1 MDIHDPEANE
11 ARFALIPF
19 AELEKS
25 PEHLHTYRLTPLSLW
40 NAAGVGLSADSIMKT
55 LTGFS
60 RFKVPDSILVWM
72 KETMGRYGKIKL
84 LPLEKPQEEK
94 NGAEEKT
101 DVEESGENQ
110 ADGIRHE
117 TPDAEFL
124 RLKPENALIFKELK
138 SSKILLKYL
147 IEDPDEENSFLISL
161 LNRGTVKQALLKQ
174 GWPVQDEVPLR
185 DGEPLDISLKEKT
198 SSGTEF
204 EIRDYQRDAASSFVG
219 DKSAGTGFGT
229 IVLPCGS
236 GKTIVG
242 MLTMSLLKTST
253 LILTPNVAAVYQWRR
268 ELLDKTN
275 IKDEDIGLYTGEVKE
290 IRPVTI
296 ATYQVLTWRPNTD
309 AAFPHFKIFRERA
322 WGLIIYDEVHLLPA
336 PVFRIT
342 AELQVIRRLGLTAT
356 LVREDGCE
364 GDVFS
369 LVGPKRFDVPWKDL
383 EQKGWIA
390 KAYCTEI
397 RVNIAPS
404 KEIEYAVGT
413 TREKH
418 RIASE
423 NPAKLEIVKKLL
435 TKHKENQILIIGQY
449 LSQLETIAK
458 EINAPLITGKNTNAE
473 RELLYDSFRK
483 GEINILVVSK
493 VANFAIDLPDA
504 SVAIQVSGVFGS
516 RQEEAQRLGRILRP
530 KECDSHFYSI
540 VTRQTIE
547 EGFAEKRQKF
557 LAEQGYDYSILTEA
571 ELDK

>member
-1 MDIHDPEANE
+1 MQNSKPLIIQGDRSILLDIHDSQAQE

-25 PEHLHTYRLTPLSLW
+25 PEHLHTYRLTALSLW
-40 NAAGVGLSADSIMKT
+40 NAAGAGLKPEDIMNT
-55 LTGFS
+55 LNGFS
-60 RFKVPDSILVWM
+60 RFKVPDSVSVWM
-72 KETMGRYGKIKL
+72 KETISRYGKIKL
-84 LPLEKPQEEK
+84 LPY
-94 NGAEEKT
+94 T
-101 DVEESGENQ
+101 DEN
-110 ADGIRHE
+110 
-117 TPDAEFL
+117 FL
-124 RLKPENALIFKELK
+124 RLTAATPLIYKELK
-138 SSKILLKYL
+138 TAKTLTKYL
-147 IEDPDEENSFLISL
+147 IEDTQNENSFLITL

-185 DGEPLDISLKEKT
+185 DGEPLDICLKET
-198 SSGTEF
+198 VLNGTKF
-204 EIRDYQRDAASSFVG
+204 EIRDYQKDAASAFVG

-236 GKTIVG
+236 GKTVVG
-242 MLTMSLLKTST
+242 MLVMSMLKTNT
-253 LILTPNVAAVYQWRR
+253 LILTPNVAAVYQWKR

-275 IKDEDIGLYTGEVKE
+275 ISEEDIGLYTGESK
-290 IRPVTI
+290 IIKPVTI
-296 ATYQVLTWRPNTD
+296 ATYQVLTWRPDTESP
-309 AAFPHFKIFRERA
+309 FPHFKIFRERS

-390 KAYCTEI
+390 KAYCIEI
-397 RVNIAPS
+397 RVNLAS
-404 KEIEYAVGT
+404 EKEIEYAVGSV
-413 TREKH
+413 REKH

-423 NPAKLEIVKKLL
+423 NPAKLGIVKKLL
-435 TKHKENQILIIGQY
+435 EKHGTEQILIIGQY
-449 LSQLETIAK
+449 LSQLEKISS
-458 EINAPLITGKNTNAE
+458 EIKAPLITGKNTNIE
-473 RELLYDSFRK
+473 REELYGAFRK
-483 GEINILVVSK
+483 GEIKVLVVSK

-540 VTRQTIE
+540 VTRQSVE
-547 EGFAEKRQKF
+547 EEFAEKRQKF
-557 LAEQGYDYSILTEA
+557 LAEQGYDYSIFTEA
-571 ELDK
+571 DFSLEDRPGIS

>member
-72 KETMGRYGKIKL
+72 KETMERYGKIKL
-84 LPLEKPQEEK
+84 LPLEKSQEE
-94 NGAEEKT
+94 GASETIGEK
-101 DVEESGENQ
+101 
-110 ADGIRHE
+110 
-117 TPDAEFL
+117 AEFL

-138 SSKILLKYL
+138 SSKVLLKYL

-198 SSGTEF
+198 SSGAEF

-296 ATYQVLTWRPNTD
+296 ATYQVLTWRPNTE

-483 GEINILVVSK
+483 GEINVLVVSK

>member
-72 KETMGRYGKIKL
+72 KETMERYGKIKL
-84 LPLEKPQEEK
+84 LPLEKSQEE
-94 NGAEEKT
+94 GASETIGEK
-101 DVEESGENQ
+101 
-110 ADGIRHE
+110 
-117 TPDAEFL
+117 AEFL

-138 SSKILLKYL
+138 SSKVLLKYL

-198 SSGTEF
+198 SSGAEF

-296 ATYQVLTWRPNTD
+296 ATYQVLTWRPNTE

-449 LSQLETIAK
+449 LSQLEAIAK

-483 GEINILVVSK
+483 GEINVLVVSK

>member
-60 RFKVPDSILVWM
+60 RFKIPDSILVWM

-84 LPLEKPQEEK
+84 LPLEKPQEE
-94 NGAEEKT
+94 GASET
-101 DVEESGENQ
+101 IGEN
-110 ADGIRHE
+110 
-117 TPDAEFL
+117 AEFL
-124 RLKPENALIFKELK
+124 RLKPENTLIFKELK

-198 SSGTEF
+198 SSGAEF

-483 GEINILVVSK
+483 GEINVLVVSK

-530 KECDSHFYSI
+530 KACDSHFYSI

>member
-84 LPLEKPQEEK
+84 LPLEKPQEE
-94 NGAEEKT
+94 AASET
-101 DVEESGENQ
+101 IGEN
-110 ADGIRHE
+110 
-117 TPDAEFL
+117 AEFL

-138 SSKILLKYL
+138 SSKILSKYL
-147 IEDPDEENSFLISL
+147 IEATDEENSFLISL

-219 DKSAGTGFGT
+219 DNSAGTGFGT

-483 GEINILVVSK
+483 GEINVLVVSK

>member
-1 MDIHDPEANE
+1 MDIHDLEANE

-84 LPLEKPQEEK
+84 LPLEKPQEE
-94 NGAEEKT
+94 GASET
-101 DVEESGENQ
+101 IGEN
-110 ADGIRHE
+110 
-117 TPDAEFL
+117 AEFL

-198 SSGTEF
+198 SSGAEF

-483 GEINILVVSK
+483 GEINVLVVSK

>member
-1 MDIHDPEANE
+1 MQSIQNSKPLIIQGDRSILLDIHDPEAQE

-25 PEHLHTYRLTPLSLW
+25 PEHLHTYRLTGLSLW
-40 NAAGVGLSADSIMKT
+40 NAAGAGLKADDIMNT
-55 LTGFS
+55 LRKFS
-60 RFKVPDSILVWM
+60 RFAVPESILVWM
-72 KETMGRYGKIKL
+72 KETIERYGKIKL
-84 LPLEKPQEEK
+84 LPYGEE
-94 NGAEEKT
+94 
-101 DVEESGENQ
+101 DL
-110 ADGIRHE
+110 
-117 TPDAEFL
+117 L
-124 RLKPENALIFKELK
+124 RLTVENNLIYKELK
-138 SSKILLKYL
+138 ASKALAKYL
-147 IEDPDEENSFLISL
+147 IADDKNENSFLITL
-161 LNRGTVKQALLKQ
+161 LHRGTVKQALLKQ
-174 GWPVQDEVPLR
+174 GWPVKDEVPLC
-185 DGEPLDISLKEKT
+185 DGEAYNIALKEKT
-198 SSGTEF
+198 SSSKEF
-204 EIRDYQRDAASSFVG
+204 EIRDYQKDAASAFVG

-242 MLTMSLLKTST
+242 MLVMSMLKTNT
-253 LILTPNVAAVYQWRR
+253 LILTPNVAAVYQWKR

-275 IKDEDIGLYTGEVKE
+275 ICEEDIGLYTGESKF
-290 IRPVTI
+290 IKPITI
-296 ATYQVLTWRPNTD
+296 ATYQVLTWRHDTN
-309 AAFPHFKIFRERA
+309 AAFPHFKIFRERS

-397 RVNIAPS
+397 RVNIAPE
-404 KEIEYAVGT
+404 KEIEYAVGSI
-413 TREKH
+413 REKH

-423 NPAKLEIVKKLL
+423 NPAKLHIVKKLL
-435 TKHKENQILIIGQY
+435 AKHAGEQTLVIGQY
-449 LSQLETIAK
+449 LSQLEKISA
-458 EINAPLITGKNTNAE
+458 EIHAPLITGKNTNAE
-473 RELLYDSFRK
+473 RESLYNAFRT
-483 GEINILVVSK
+483 GEIKVLVVSK

-530 KECDSHFYSI
+530 KEYDSNFYSI
-540 VTRQTIE
+540 VTRQSVE
-547 EGFAEKRQKF
+547 EEFAEKRQKF
-557 LAEQGYDYSILTEA
+557 LAEQGYDYSILTEFDT
-571 ELDK
+571 EDLNS

>member
-1 MDIHDPEANE
+1 MQESKPLIIQGDRSILLDIHDSEANE

-84 LPLEKPQEEK
+84 LPLEEPQEE
-94 NGAEEKT
+94 AASETIEEK
-101 DVEESGENQ
+101 
-110 ADGIRHE
+110 
-117 TPDAEFL
+117 AEFF

-483 GEINILVVSK
+483 GEINVLVVSK

>member
-84 LPLEKPQEEK
+84 LPLEKPQEE
-94 NGAEEKT
+94 AASETIEEK
-101 DVEESGENQ
+101 
-110 ADGIRHE
+110 
-117 TPDAEFL
+117 AEFL

-185 DGEPLDISLKEKT
+185 DGEPLEISLKEKT
-198 SSGTEF
+198 SNGAEF

-473 RELLYDSFRK
+473 REILYDSFRK
-483 GEINILVVSK
+483 GEINVLVVSK

>member
-94 NGAEEKT
+94 NGIENKT

-147 IEDPDEENSFLISL
+147 IEDPDEKNSFLISL

-296 ATYQVLTWRPNTD
+296 ATYQVLTWRPNTE

-449 LSQLETIAK
+449 LSQLEAIAK

-483 GEINILVVSK
+483 GEINVLVVSK